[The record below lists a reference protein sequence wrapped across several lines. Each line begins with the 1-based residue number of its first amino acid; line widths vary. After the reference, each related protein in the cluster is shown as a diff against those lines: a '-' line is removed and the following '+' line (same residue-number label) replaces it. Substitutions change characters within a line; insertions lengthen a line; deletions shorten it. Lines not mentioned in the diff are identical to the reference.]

1 VSNTIYTIT
10 VVDDSDE
17 ELPPYQ
23 RMPGIFTTM
32 DTAKRAVKNNEGDM
46 SESGNNRYAVIEKT
60 VLNLILP
67 RPEFQSWFEWDSAEQ
82 EYFSIDVPRKFSKV
96 VSFGI
101 N

>member
-1 VSNTIYTIT
+1 
-10 VVDDSDE
+10 
-17 ELPPYQ
+17 
-23 RMPGIFTTM
+23 M

-67 RPEFQSWFEWDSAEQ
+67 RPEFQSWFESDTAEQ
-82 EYFSIDVPRKFSKV
+82 EYFSIDFPPQKFSKV